1 MDRRAFVK
9 TGGALVIGCS
19 LGSVAVVAGAQAA
32 RAGKTLAKDQVD
44 AWLAIGQDGRITVY
58 TGKVDLGTGVR
69 TALAQMVAEELD
81 VAVDA
86 VSLVMGDTGLTPDQG
101 QTASSVTI
109 QAAGVELRQAA
120 ATARKALLDRAATRL
135 GVQASS
141 LGVENG
147 MVRARSGGASVSWGE
162 LVGGKNLEMKVDRA
176 APIKRPAEYRIVG
189 KSVPRVDIPAKV
201 TGAFTYM
208 QDFRLPGMLHARMIR
223 PPAIG
228 ARLVSV
234 DEAPARSV
242 PGFMQVVRK
251 QDFLAVMARTEWG
264 AIQAARALKTTWS
277 GGGGL
282 PEQAK
287 LYEFVRATPV
297 AREEVPVRIGNAKSV
312 ISGAGKVVRATYE
325 FPINTHGSI
334 GPACAV
340 AQLKDGAL
348 TIWSASQATHS
359 LQSELTT
366 VVGMPKDRIRLV
378 YLEGS
383 GCYGRN
389 GHEDCTAEAALIA
402 SLAGQEMRGQAVRV
416 QWSREEEHGWDPKS
430 PPLVV
435 DMTGTVDGAGH
446 VSAWHSEFFMPTHTG
461 SLDEFP
467 LLAAVAS
474 GVPRRGPYT
483 GSIQQNAPSPYLIPN
498 ALTEVHRL
506 KDTALRP
513 SHLRTP
519 GRMQNTYANECFMD
533 ELAAAAGA
541 DPLLFRMRHL
551 TGERAIAVLNGVAKL
566 SNWESRRSPNPAAGK
581 GKLMKGRGV
590 AYVRYEGNRTYVAA
604 TAEVEV
610 NRDTG
615 KVRVTRICVS
625 HDCGLV
631 VNPDGLRNQV
641 EGGVIQTVSRTLM
654 EEVTFDRNRV
664 TSTDWASYPIL
675 RFSDVPEV
683 AIDVIDRPNERPWG
697 AGEPVAAVVPSAIAS
712 AIHDATG
719 VRMRTIPFTP
729 DRVRAALQAGRKA

>member
-1 MDRRAFVK
+1 MDRRSFIQS
-9 TGGALVIGCS
+9 GGALVVACS
-19 LGSVAVVAGAQAA
+19 LPRTAGAQAA
-32 RAGKTLAKDQVD
+32 AAGKTLAKDMVD
-44 AWLAIGQDGRITVY
+44 AWLAIGRDGLVTVY

-81 VAVDA
+81 VRHGAVT
-86 VSLVMGDTGLTPDQG
+86 LVMGDTALTPDQG

-109 QAAGVELRQAA
+109 QGAGVELRQAA
-120 ATARKALLDRAATRL
+120 ATARKALVERAAQQL
-135 GVQASS
+135 GVPAGE
-141 LGVENG
+141 LRVEDG
-147 MVRARSGGASVSWGE
+147 EVRARSGMAKASFGA
-162 LVGGKNLEMKVDRA
+162 LVGDQRFEMKVDRA
-176 APIKRPAEYRIVG
+176 APLKKPSEYRLVG

-208 QDFRLPGMLHARMIR
+208 HDFSLPGMLHARVIR
-223 PPAIG
+223 PDAIG
-228 ARLVSV
+228 AKLESA
-234 DEAPARSV
+234 DESQARGV
-242 PGFMQVVRK
+242 PGFVQVVRK
-251 QDFLAVMARTEWG
+251 QDFLAVLARTEWG
-264 AIQAARALKTTWS
+264 AIQAAGKLKAAWS

-287 LYEFVRATPV
+287 LYAEVRATPV
-297 AREEVPVRIGNAKSV
+297 AREEVPVRVGNAKGTLAAS
-312 ISGAGKVVRATYE
+312 GKVVRATYE

-340 AQLKDGAL
+340 AQVKDGAL

-389 GHEDCTAEAALIA
+389 GHEDCTADAALIA
-402 SLAGQEMRGQAVRV
+402 TLTGHTVRV
-416 QWSREEEHGWDPKS
+416 QWMREDEHGWDPKS

-435 DMTGTVDGAGH
+435 DMAGAVDGAGFI
-446 VSAWHSEFFMPTHTG
+446 SAWHGEFFMPTHTG
-461 SLDEFP
+461 SLNDFP

-483 GSIQQNAPSPYLIPN
+483 GSIQQNAPAPYEIPN
-498 ALTEVHRL
+498 ALVEVHRL
-506 KDTALRP
+506 KDTPLRP

-519 GRMQNTYANECFMD
+519 GRMQNTYANESFMD
-533 ELAAAAGA
+533 ELAAAARQ
-541 DPLLFRMRHL
+541 DPLLFRMKHL
-551 TGERAIAVLNGVAKL
+551 SGERAMAVLNGVARL
-566 SNWESRRSPNPAAGK
+566 ANWESRPSPAPAAGR
-581 GKLMKGRGV
+581 GKVMKGRGV

-610 NRDTG
+610 HRDTG
-615 KVRVTRICVS
+615 KVRVTRVCVS

-631 VNPDGLRNQV
+631 VNPDGLRNQI
-641 EGGVIQTVSRTLM
+641 EGGVIQTVSRTM
-654 EEVTFDRNRV
+654 VEEVKFDRRRV
-664 TSTDWASYPIL
+664 TSTDWASHPIL
-675 RFSDVPEV
+675 TFSDVPEV
-683 AIDVIDRPNERPWG
+683 AIDIIDRPQERPWG
-697 AGEPVAAVVPSAIAS
+697 AGEPVAAVVPSAIAG

-719 VRMRTIPFTP
+719 IRLRTIPFTP
-729 DRVRAALQAGRKA
+729 ERMLAALRATARAA

>member
-1 MDRRAFVK
+1 MDRRSFIQS
-9 TGGALVIGCS
+9 GGALVVACS
-19 LGSVAVVAGAQAA
+19 LPRTAGAQAA
-32 RAGKTLAKDQVD
+32 AAGKTLAKDMVD
-44 AWLAIGQDGRITVY
+44 AWLAIGRDGLVTVY

-81 VAVDA
+81 VRHGAVT
-86 VSLVMGDTGLTPDQG
+86 LVMGDTALTPDQG

-109 QAAGVELRQAA
+109 QGAGVELRQAA
-120 ATARKALLDRAATRL
+120 ATARKALVERAAQQL
-135 GVQASS
+135 GVPAGE
-141 LGVENG
+141 LRVEDG
-147 MVRARSGGASVSWGE
+147 EVRARSGMAKASFGA
-162 LVGGKNLEMKVDRA
+162 LVGDQRFEMKVDRA
-176 APIKRPAEYRIVG
+176 APLKKPSEYRLVG

-208 QDFRLPGMLHARMIR
+208 HDFSLPGMLHARVIR
-223 PPAIG
+223 PDAIG
-228 ARLVSV
+228 AKLESA
-234 DEAPARSV
+234 DESQARGV
-242 PGFMQVVRK
+242 PGFVQVVRK
-251 QDFLAVMARTEWG
+251 QDFLAVLARTEWG
-264 AIQAARALKTTWS
+264 AIQAAGKLKAAWS

-287 LYEFVRATPV
+287 LYAEVRATPV
-297 AREEVPVRIGNAKSV
+297 AREEVPVRVGNAKGTLAAS
-312 ISGAGKVVRATYE
+312 GKVVRATYE

-340 AQLKDGAL
+340 AQVKDGAL

-389 GHEDCTAEAALIA
+389 GHEDCTADAALIA
-402 SLAGQEMRGQAVRV
+402 TLTGHTVRV
-416 QWSREEEHGWDPKS
+416 QWMREDEHGWDPKS

-435 DMTGTVDGAGH
+435 DMAGAVDGAGFI
-446 VSAWHSEFFMPTHTG
+446 SAWHGEFFMPTHTG
-461 SLDEFP
+461 SLNDFP

-483 GSIQQNAPSPYLIPN
+483 GSIQQNAPAPYEIPN
-498 ALTEVHRL
+498 ALVEVHRL
-506 KDTALRP
+506 KDTPLRP

-519 GRMQNTYANECFMD
+519 GRMQNTYANESFMD
-533 ELAAAAGA
+533 ELAAAARQ
-541 DPLLFRMRHL
+541 DPLLFRMKHL
-551 TGERAIAVLNGVAKL
+551 SGERAMAVLNGVARL
-566 SNWESRRSPNPAAGK
+566 ANWESRPSPAPAAGR
-581 GKLMKGRGV
+581 GKVMKGRGV

-610 NRDTG
+610 HRDTG
-615 KVRVTRICVS
+615 KVRVTRVCVS

-631 VNPDGLRNQV
+631 VNPDGLRTQI
-641 EGGVIQTVSRTLM
+641 EGGVIQTVSRTM
-654 EEVTFDRNRV
+654 VEEVKFDRRRV
-664 TSTDWASYPIL
+664 TSTDWASHPIL
-675 RFSDVPEV
+675 TFSDVPEV
-683 AIDVIDRPNERPWG
+683 AIDIIDRPQERPWG
-697 AGEPVAAVVPSAIAS
+697 AGEPVAAVVPSAIAG

-719 VRMRTIPFTP
+719 IRLRTIPFTP
-729 DRVRAALQAGRKA
+729 ERMLAALRATARAA